1 MQATKIEF
9 GDMTIRQI
17 SEICQANLGCSRCPL
32 FKLCDT
38 GCDFINIAE
47 ADLEYEIDLFKPD
60 PIEEAKKVLIGCGV
74 MTEDGEITEA
84 YKDIIV
90 KKDVNESKT

>member
-1 MQATKIEF
+1 MKEEKIKF
-9 GDMTIRQI
+9 GDMTIKQI
-17 SEICQANLGCSRCPL
+17 AAICQDNVACSRCPL
-32 FKLCDT
+32 FKLCDIGGDFT
-38 GCDFINIAE
+38 GIVE
-47 ADLEYEIDLFKPD
+47 LDLEYEVDLSKPD

-90 KKDVNESKT
+90 KKDANESQT

>member
-1 MQATKIEF
+1 MKEEKIKF
-9 GDMTIRQI
+9 GNMTIKQI
-17 SEICQANLGCSRCPL
+17 AMICKANVSCGRCPL

-38 GCDFINIAE
+38 GCDFENIVE
-47 ADLEYEIDLFKPD
+47 ADLDYEVDLSKPD

-74 MTEDGEITEA
+74 MTEDGEIAEA

-90 KKDVNESKT
+90 KKEVNESQA